1 MLKIKKEV
9 QNDAD
14 EGRWGHSPIRKCSH
28 FQTANMWF
36 QEKEDDRYIAQF
48 MLPVNDVAV
57 DDDSLAASWPL
68 NCL

>member
-36 QEKEDDRYIAQF
+36 QEKEDDRYIA
-48 MLPVNDVAV
+48 
-57 DDDSLAASWPL
+57 
-68 NCL
+68 